1 MNNFATTIKELRIKR
16 DWSQRQLALSSG
28 VSNTEINR
36 LEKGERSKPS
46 LTIIS
51 KLASAFGISVDE
63 LLSLSGITETKESYK
78 APKKPKELIQLI
90 EQENYTLN
98 GQIATQEDRDKLS
111 KIIEALYWD
120 AKEKNKRK

>member
-51 KLASAFGISVDE
+51 KLAIAFGISVD
-63 LLSLSGITETKESYK
+63 
-78 APKKPKELIQLI
+78 
-90 EQENYTLN
+90 
-98 GQIATQEDRDKLS
+98 
-111 KIIEALYWD
+111 
-120 AKEKNKRK
+120 